1 MSIFGEEHDD
11 YENLLNKIV
20 TQTLNPSHVYDEVYE
35 ALIKNKSYALYG
47 EYPKD
52 LKIKADYTTIP
63 ILDIENPN
71 VTDEGNIK
79 NALHNIL
86 KGL

>member
-1 MSIFGEEHDD
+1 MSIFGEEHND

-20 TQTLNPSHVYDEVYE
+20 TQTLNPAHVYDEVYD

-52 LKIKADYTTIP
+52 LKIKAIDSMIKWFTMTEEYEKC
-63 ILDIENPN
+63 IELKK
-71 VTDEGNIK
+71 IK
-79 NALHNIL
+79 DKI
-86 KGL
+86 

>member
-20 TQTLNPSHVYDEVYE
+20 TQTLNPGHVYDEVYD

-52 LKIKADYTTIP
+52 LKVKAIDSMLKWFTLTEEYEKCIELKKIKDKI
-63 ILDIENPN
+63 
-71 VTDEGNIK
+71 
-79 NALHNIL
+79 
-86 KGL
+86 